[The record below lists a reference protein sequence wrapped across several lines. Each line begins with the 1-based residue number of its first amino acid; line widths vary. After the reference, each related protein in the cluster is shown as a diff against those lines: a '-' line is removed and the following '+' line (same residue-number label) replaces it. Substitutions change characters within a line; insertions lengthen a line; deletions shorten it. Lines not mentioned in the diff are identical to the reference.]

1 MTAAKAQRFFDEA
14 VRWLNRGD
22 VARALSVATSGLL
35 QFPQH
40 PPLLT
45 IAGVAQLQRGKVE
58 LAENLLS
65 MAHKLA
71 PDYADAIYNLGFI
84 LERKGDLPGAIS
96 LYRDTLACQ
105 PKHLPAMFNL
115 GNVLKVLGDLAA
127 AESCYRQILEV
138 GPHPQAFKNL
148 GILALDDDRHID
160 AEEYFRAGLALAED
174 PDIEAYLGFTLL
186 AQERFAEGWQY
197 YEARLTAKSPK
208 MLPALADKPLWDFK
222 AADTVLVWTE
232 EGIGDVV
239 MFASVLNHILDHC
252 ARVLLVADPRLHAL
266 FSRSFSSNLSL
277 YGAYSEVPIDEID
290 AQVAL
295 ASCIGPYRKAGD
307 QFSAFSGD
315 YYLKAD
321 ERRVAELKPKLA
333 GLAQGKP
340 IVGISWASINK
351 ETGSDRSI
359 ALAQLVAALDPVVNF
374 LVNLQYGDV
383 VADVDGLSE
392 RGVVLHQ
399 EESVDVTHDIDG
411 LAALIAA
418 CDIVVSIDNST
429 VHVAGALGAKQ
440 IILLPKPCNWRWG
453 IERDTSV
460 LYGKTM
466 LLRQQS
472 RGDWSCLAQLPLLIT
487 ESLQ

>member
-1 MTAAKAQRFFDEA
+1 MAEYTAPLRDMQFVIEELIGLEDVAALPGFEDATSDTVNAILDEA
-14 VRWLNRGD
+14 NKMARDVLSPINRGGD
-22 VARALSVATSGLL
+22 LEGSRLENGVVITPTGFKEAYKAYADGGWNSLQFDTEIGGQGLPMLVATPVFEMWDAANLAFML
-35 QFPQH
+35 CPV
-40 PPLLT
+40 LT
-45 IAGVAQLQRGKVE
+45 IAGVVQLQRGKLE

-65 MAHKLA
+65 MANKLA

-115 GNVLKVLGDLAA
+115 GNVLKARGDLVA

-138 GPHPQAFKNL
+138 GPHPQALKNL

-222 AADTVLVWTE
+222 AAGKLLVWTE

-252 ARVLLVADPRLHAL
+252 TRVLLVADPRLHAL

-277 YGAYSEVPIDEID
+277 YGAYSDVPIDVVD

-333 GLAQGKP
+333 ELA
-340 IVGISWASINK
+340 
-351 ETGSDRSI
+351 
-359 ALAQLVAALDPVVNF
+359 
-374 LVNLQYGDV
+374 
-383 VADVDGLSE
+383 
-392 RGVVLHQ
+392 H
-399 EESVDVTHDIDG
+399 
-411 LAALIAA
+411 
-418 CDIVVSIDNST
+418 
-429 VHVAGALGAKQ
+429 
-440 IILLPKPCNWRWG
+440 
-453 IERDTSV
+453 
-460 LYGKTM
+460 
-466 LLRQQS
+466 
-472 RGDWSCLAQLPLLIT
+472 
-487 ESLQ
+487 